1 MMEMFD
7 VLDENGN
14 KIGIQK
20 SKEECYRDGHWFRSV
35 HIWIINNKKEIL
47 LQKRS
52 PNKSTFANM
61 WAVSVSGHVQAGESS
76 MNTVIREIKEELGL
90 TVNKEECK
98 YLFTLKREN
107 IFENCINRVFDDV
120 YILVLNLD
128 VENTKLQK
136 SELCEI
142 KYFNYEKLKEM
153 LIYKHPDFVPM
164 DEEKE
169 KLFSFLEQL
178 YSML

>member
-1 MMEMFD
+1 MEMLD
-7 VLDENGN
+7 VLDNNGN
-14 KIGIQK
+14 KTGIQK
-20 SKEECYRDGHWFRSV
+20 SKNECYKEGYWFRSV
-35 HIWIINNKKEIL
+35 HIWIVNDKKEIL

-52 PNKSTFANM
+52 PKKSTFPNM
-61 WAVSVSGHVQAGESS
+61 WAVSVSGHVQSGESS
-76 MNTVIREIKEELGL
+76 LDAVIREIKEELNL
-90 TVNKEECK
+90 SITEEQCK
-98 YLFTLKREN
+98 YLFTIKREN

-120 YILVLNLD
+120 YVLPLNID
-128 VENTKLQK
+128 VKHTRLQK

-142 KYFNYEKLKEM
+142 KYFDYKELKEM

>member
-1 MMEMFD
+1 MEMFD
-7 VLDENGN
+7 VLDEKGN
-14 KIGIQK
+14 KTGIQK
-20 SKEECYRDGHWFRSV
+20 SKEECYKEGHWFRSV
-35 HIWIINNKKEIL
+35 HIWIINNNKEIL

-52 PNKSTFANM
+52 SNKSTFPNL

-76 MNTVIREIKEELGL
+76 MDTVIREIKEELGL
-90 TVNKEECK
+90 SVTPEKCK

-107 IFENCINRVFDDV
+107 VFENCINRVFDDV
-120 YILVLNLD
+120 YILVLNID
-128 VENTKLQK
+128 VNNTRLQK

-153 LIYKHPDFVPM
+153 LIDKHPAFVPM

-169 KLFSFLEQL
+169 KLFAFLNKL
-178 YSML
+178 YSILQ